1 MLETSLAE
9 WMGLLTVVL
18 ISGAAAG
25 VIAGLLGV
33 GGGIVIVP
41 VFELALR
48 LLGYDAAIT
57 MHVAI
62 ATSMATIVPT
72 SIASSRAHAGRGGID
87 FGVVRRWSPWI
98 VLGAVGGTVIAAR
111 LPGTKLAL
119 IFGALALLMA
129 VKMLLP
135 LEHVVLRQRPPA
147 GWTGALI
154 PLSIGGLSAALGIG
168 GGTMSVPTLS
178 LFGEPIHR
186 AVGTAALLGLWISLP
201 AATGYLFATAPAAPV
216 PVGTIGLVN
225 LPGVAVLAP
234 MMWIMTAA
242 GVRIAHRLPARA
254 LSMSFGAFLLVV
266 AARMIFRAL
275 A

>member
-1 MLETSLAE
+1 VLETSLAE
-9 WMGLLTVVL
+9 WVALLGVVL
-18 ISGAAAG
+18 LSGAAAG

-62 ATSMATIVPT
+62 ATSIATIVPT
-72 SIASSRAHAGRGGID
+72 SIASSRAHAGRGSID
-87 FGVVRRWSPWI
+87 FGVVRAWSPWL
-98 VLGAVGGTVIAAR
+98 VLGAVAGTLIAAR
-111 LPGTKLAL
+111 LPGTTLAL

-129 VKMLLP
+129 LKMLLP
-135 LEHVVLRQRPPA
+135 LDHMVLRQRPPA
-147 GWTGALI
+147 GWAGAGI
-154 PLSIGGLSAALGIG
+154 PLTIGGLSAVLGIG

-178 LFGEPIHR
+178 LLGEPIHR

-201 AATGYLFATAPAAPV
+201 AAVGYLFATAPAAPV

-234 MMWIMTAA
+234 MMWIMAGG
-242 GVRIAHRLPARA
+242 GVRMAHRLPARS
-254 LSMSFGAFLLVV
+254 LSIFFGVFLFVV
-266 AARMIFRAL
+266 AARMIFRTL